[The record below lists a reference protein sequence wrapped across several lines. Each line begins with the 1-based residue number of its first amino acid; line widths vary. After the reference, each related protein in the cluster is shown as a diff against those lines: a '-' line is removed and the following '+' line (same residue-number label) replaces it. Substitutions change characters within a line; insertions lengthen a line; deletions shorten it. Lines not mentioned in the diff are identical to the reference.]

1 MHIWSASNSH
11 LIIITIAASWVYE
24 ASQVRSTGET
34 QLLRTATHHPPP
46 PQPQAGSSKQR
57 GCISQIFRQRNRG
70 SEKRRG
76 LLVHSIPRIQIQR
89 FNSKQLCYFPS
100 SPGQLLKEPLKSLLF
115 NQSVYT
121 VELKGCPG
129 VHWLFGLWDFSI
141 MSNAFPHLPLYF
153 SFPWR
158 IMPSCLYL
166 YLSSKLIC
174 NYFLH
179 SLPKGWILFSPQVY
193 PGSQVLWGQNK
204 FFMRLFLVQLHWGI
218 LVYQKNCIC

>member
-1 MHIWSASNSH
+1 M
-11 LIIITIAASWVYE
+11 
-24 ASQVRSTGET
+24 RSTGEM
-34 QLLRTATHHPPP
+34 QLLRTAPPTPPLPPP
-46 PQPQAGSSKQR
+46 ASTQGRLFQR
-57 GCISQIFRQRNRG
+57 GCFSQIFRQRNRG

-100 SPGQLLKEPLKSLLF
+100 SPGQLLKEPLKSLHF

-129 VHWLFGLWDFSI
+129 VHWLFGLRDFSV

-153 SFPWR
+153 HFPWR

-166 YLSSKLIC
+166 YLSQS
-174 NYFLH
+174 
-179 SLPKGWILFSPQVY
+179 
-193 PGSQVLWGQNK
+193 
-204 FFMRLFLVQLHWGI
+204 
-218 LVYQKNCIC
+218 